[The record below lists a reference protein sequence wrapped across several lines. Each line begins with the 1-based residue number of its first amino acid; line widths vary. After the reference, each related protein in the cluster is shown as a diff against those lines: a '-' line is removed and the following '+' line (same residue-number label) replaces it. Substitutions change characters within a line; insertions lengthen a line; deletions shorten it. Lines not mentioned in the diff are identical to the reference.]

1 MYKIL
6 FEKEASQEFLK
17 LPKNVQK
24 IIKEKLD
31 ILAKDPRLLENN
43 IKSLKGELKGL
54 KRLRVGKYRIIY
66 QQKDNELIILIIRI
80 ASRGEIY

>member
-31 ILAKDPRLLENN
+31 ILAKNPLLLENN